1 MGNKVTFDYSKAT
14 SFVQAHEVD
23 MMKKLALDAK
33 EVLVSKTGAG
43 NDFLGWIDLPVAYDK
58 EEFARIKK
66 AAAKIQSD
74 SEVLLVIGIGGSYLG
89 ARAAIEFL
97 RHGFYNMVSKEIRKT
112 PEIYFVGNSI
122 SSTYLKNLIDV
133 IGDRDFSINMI
144 SKSGTT
150 TEPAIAFRVLK
161 EMMEKKYGKEEAA
174 KRIYATTDRQKGSL
188 KGLATE
194 EGYETFVVPDDIGGR
209 FSVLTAV
216 GLLPIAV
223 SGADIDKLMEGAASG
238 REMALNN
245 AFEENDALQYAAL
258 RNILLRKGKAIE
270 ILCNYE
276 PAVHYISE
284 WWKQLYGESEG
295 KDQKGIFPASVDLTT
310 DLHSMG
316 QFIQDGARNMFETVI
331 NVEKSREEI
340 IIGEEPVDLDGL
352 NYLAGKTVDF
362 VNKSAMNGTIL
373 AHTDGQVPNFMVNV
387 PEMNEFYLGQLFYFF
402 EFACGVSGYLLGV
415 NPFNQ
420 PGVEA
425 YKKNM
430 FALLDKPGYE
440 ADSKAIKE
448 RLAKEA

>member
-1 MGNKVTFDYSKAT
+1 MNKVTFDYSKAAP
-14 SFVQAHEVD
+14 FIKDHEVES
-23 MMKKLALDAK
+23 MKKLAMDAK
-33 EVLVSKTGAG
+33 ELLVSKSGAG
-43 NDFLGWIDLPVAYDK
+43 NDFLGWIDLPVCYDK

-66 AAAKIQSD
+66 AAAKIQDD

-97 RHGFYNMVSKEIRKT
+97 RHSFYNTVSREIRKT

-122 SSTYLKNLIDV
+122 SSTYIRHLMDV

-150 TEPAIAFRVLK
+150 TEPAIAFRVFK

-174 KRIYATTDRQKGSL
+174 KRIYATTDKARGSL
-188 KGLATE
+188 KNLATE
-194 EGYETFVVPDDIGGR
+194 EGYESFVVPDDVGGR

-223 SGADIDKLMEGAASG
+223 SGADIDQLMEGAQAG
-238 REMALNN
+238 RKAALE
-245 AFEENDALQYAAL
+245 APFEENDALQYAAL
-258 RNILLRKGKAIE
+258 RNILLRKGKMIE
-270 ILCNYE
+270 ILANYE
-276 PAVHYISE
+276 PCVHYVSE

-295 KDQKGIFPASVDLTT
+295 KDQRGIFPASVDLTT

-316 QFIQDGARNMFETVI
+316 QFIQDGARIMFETVI
-331 NVEKSREEI
+331 NIETSREEI
-340 IIGEEPVDLDGL
+340 ILQKEPVDLDGL
-352 NYLAGKTVDF
+352 NYLAGKSVDF

-373 AHTDGQVPNFMVNV
+373 AHTDGQVPNLMVKV
-387 PEMNEFYLGQLFYFF
+387 PEVSEYFLGQLFYFF

-420 PGVEA
+420 PGVES

-430 FALLDKPGYE
+430 FALLGKPGYE
-440 ADSKAIKE
+440 QQREELLK
-448 RLAKEA
+448 RL